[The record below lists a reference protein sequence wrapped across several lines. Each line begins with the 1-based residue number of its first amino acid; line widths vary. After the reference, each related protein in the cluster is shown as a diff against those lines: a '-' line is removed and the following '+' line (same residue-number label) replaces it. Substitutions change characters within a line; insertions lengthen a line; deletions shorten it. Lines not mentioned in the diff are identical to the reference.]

1 MRPRADL
8 ERDGARP
15 GSRRTRL
22 SWGVGDQALS
32 SLTNFGLG
40 ILVARTVTPVGFGAF
55 SLSFATYTL
64 LLGATRAI
72 ASEPLVVRYSDSQ
85 RSTWRTG
92 VESATGT
99 AVVIGTLAGAVC
111 IAAGAVTGG
120 AFRSALVPLGLMLPG
135 LLVQDTWRYAF
146 FAQHRP
152 AAAFFNDLVWT
163 CCQAMAVAL
172 VFLAG
177 RPNVAWFVIAW
188 GGAGAVAACA
198 GALQAGVVPRPR
210 EVMGWLRAQRDLAPR
225 YLAEFGARN
234 GAQTGVV
241 YAAASL
247 SGLAAAGALRAGQIV
262 LGPPNI
268 LNMGL
273 TGAAIPEAVRALR
286 RSRRHLWRLTQL
298 LSLAIAL
305 PALLWGAVV
314 LALPDDVGRALLGAS
329 WEPAQA
335 VLVPLTL
342 ALAASGA
349 LTGPT
354 VGLRALE
361 DARRSLRARLITG
374 AMSFGGGLVGTVIG
388 GAPGA
393 ATGLAAGLWT
403 GVVAWWWVYGVALGV
418 GEKAVGAHGV
428 ALGARAAGSERID
441 RAET

>member
-1 MRPRADL
+1 MRLRADL

-55 SLSFATYTL
+55 SISFATYTL

-85 RSTWRTG
+85 RSTWRSG

-152 AAAFFNDLVWT
+152 AAAFFNDMVWT
-163 CCQAMAVAL
+163 CFQAIAVAI

-177 RPNVAWFVIAW
+177 RPNVSWFVIAW
-188 GGAGAVAACA
+188 GGAGALTACA
-198 GALQAGVVPRPR
+198 GALQAGIVPRPR
-210 EVMGWLRAQRDLAPR
+210 EVMGWLRSQRDLAPR

-234 GAQTGVV
+234 GAQTGIV

-354 VGLRALE
+354 VGLRALA

-374 AMSFGGGLVGTVIG
+374 MMSFGGGLVGTVIG

-403 GVVAWWWVYGVALGV
+403 GVVVWWWVYGVALGV
-418 GEKAVGAHGV
+418 GEEGAAFH
-428 ALGARAAGSERID
+428 AFGARASGSERVD